1 MSPEGTAPSG
11 QPEAAG
17 NLSPV
22 PINLPTVLLSALLAA
37 LVAVVTASAVARR
50 KASADRDV
58 AARVA
63 IRAAVRPIRREVAQ
77 WAREGLY
84 ERDPDAPSAADA
96 EAVSAVLESLP
107 DLPAWRRWAVRRR
120 LRHLF
125 GSFWVSHLELFP
137 YDAADPMNS
146 LIRATAREHRAGAEG
161 QLLTAG
167 LVHRTLSPNEID
179 DRKGRQLDRQ
189 LRRLEDSR

>member
-1 MSPEGTAPSG
+1 MTTD
-11 QPEAAG
+11 AAG
-17 NLSPV
+17 NLRRV
-22 PINLPTVLLSALLAA
+22 TINVPTVLASALLAA

-84 ERDPDAPSAADA
+84 ERDPQAPSAADA

-107 DLPAWRRWAVRRR
+107 DLPPLRRWAVRRR
-120 LRHLF
+120 LRRLF

-137 YDAADPMNS
+137 YDATDPMSS
-146 LIRATAREHRAGAEG
+146 LIRASAREHRAGAEG
-161 QLLTAG
+161 ELLTAG
-167 LVHRTLSPNEID
+167 LVHRTLSPNEVD
-179 DRKGRQLDRQ
+179 DRRARRLERQ
-189 LRRLEDSR
+189 LRRLAACR